1 MEWTTSAAST
11 LRPRRITIAIVSVV
25 ATASIGYV
33 LYRTIY
39 DPSQS
44 GPDPSRRLHRSNA
57 IRRRRRS
64 LRDRAHSPA
73 SSTSADSHTDENV
86 DTVAPLGDGETVA
99 DDQITVEDDWWND
112 PASAPQ
118 QRAGQ
123 NIVSLLFRVSEDNA
137 RRNAYVHRGCAC
149 NACGIVP
156 IRGIRYRC
164 ANCADFDLCE
174 TCESQ
179 GHHINT
185 HIFYKV
191 KIPAPPFG
199 PRQSQPVW
207 YTGDPE
213 NCIRKLPKN
222 VMAKLSKE
230 TGFERP
236 ELEAF
241 WEQWTFMANTEWRDD
256 PDELYLAMDR
266 KTFERCLVPSG
277 GYRHTAPNLIHDR
290 MFAFY
295 DTNNDD
301 LIGFSEFLYGLSYR
315 KRRDKLKRI
324 FEGFDMDR
332 DGYVSR
338 KDFLRI
344 FRAYYVL
351 YKQMHKDI
359 LEGLDDQ
366 VLGSTEVHQLV
377 TGRQPLSGLFG
388 REGRV
393 PPARGSRPL
402 EGKVSRDGDMAVNGN
417 ANRVVSDDKPDTADR
432 NTILTSLFHPNN
444 RHGGH
449 RPHYRGDDEPGG
461 YVSPPS
467 EDSYMLAYPHLEGAA
482 SPRYWSALLNPPVE
496 LEELPE
502 LLAGVARPGDD
513 LFVSN
518 DDNERNDTGANHL
531 DGESHDHP
539 AGLDS
544 SGAAD
549 GANPSASGHFVDQD
563 FQPVFESARIP
574 ANTGRSAINGG
585 QQSELTQRALAEH
598 SRKVAK
604 AKRDR
609 AYVRDQLLER
619 WKRRQFYL
627 DEEEGAGA
635 PEGWNPEDDD
645 PLGRKDPNW
654 ETPRTGQHLPPSPRS
669 RASSKVRF
677 AEDTDDYDVR
687 SNPSTSSRS
696 VPERWG
702 GIEIPDAER
711 DAGKEI
717 LYQVTQQ
724 AYNELLDI
732 LFKKK
737 EDAALQAA
745 QTKSQREKY
754 KELIEMTSWED
765 VKDPWKGHEG
775 SENDDLDDFRKK
787 SLDALLAQT
796 GYSVDPGLDKQKGEA
811 NDHVLAEIDNIYD
824 ATTEESGETAA
835 LIEPLPESQER
846 DGQYRD
852 PTMPQFRPNSAS
864 DIQLSASAA
873 DLADGTP
880 LSTPPSHG
888 KESTEAPKDKGKAPA
903 SDEEVTSKK
912 VKVEDAAEKQAT
924 EKTHPWELIDRQRLH
939 LWKSSQ
945 MAEDEAKERGG
956 WGRLSFEEFEKIYKD
971 EERRDNRLDYLGT
984 WIDFCIP

>member
-1 MEWTTSAAST
+1 MQLTAMEWTTSAASS
-11 LRPRRITIAIVSVV
+11 LRPRQIYIAVVSVA
-25 ATASIGYV
+25 ATASIGYL
-33 LYRTIY
+33 LYQNIY
-39 DPSQS
+39 DSPLS

-64 LRDRAHSPA
+64 LRDRAPSDA
-73 SSTSADSHTDENV
+73 STTSAESHADENA
-86 DTVAPLGDGETVA
+86 DAAPPHGDDETVA
-99 DDQITVEDDWWND
+99 EDQNTVEDDWWND

-123 NIVSLLFRVSEDNA
+123 NIVTLLFRVSEDNA

-179 GHHINT
+179 GLHIST

-199 PRQSQPVW
+199 PRQYLPVW

-213 NCIRKLPKN
+213 NCIRKLSKT
-222 VMAKLSKE
+222 VMAKLSKQ

-256 PDELYLAMDR
+256 PDELRLAMDR
-266 KTFERCLVPSG
+266 RTFERCLVPSG

-290 MFAFY
+290 MFSFY

-301 LIGFSEFLYGLSYR
+301 LIGFSEFLHGLSYR
-315 KRRDKLKRI
+315 KRKDKLKKI
-324 FEGFDMDR
+324 FEGFDMDG
-332 DGYVSR
+332 DGYVTR

-359 LEGLDDQ
+359 LEGMDDQ

-402 EGKVSRDGDMAVNGN
+402 EGKVLRDGDMVVNGSDD
-417 ANRVVSDDKPDTADR
+417 RVVSEDKPDTVDR
-432 NTILTSLFHPNN
+432 NTILASLYDPKKRTSGYH
-444 RHGGH
+444 RHG
-449 RPHYRGDDEPGG
+449 YEGDDE
-461 YVSPPS
+461 SIQS
-467 EDSYMLAYPHLEGAA
+467 EDSYMMAYAEHEAG
-482 SPRYWSALLNPPVE
+482 SPRYWAGLLNPPTAV
-496 LEELPE
+496 EELPS
-502 LLAGVARPGDD
+502 LLSGDLRPGDD
-513 LFVSN
+513 LFVS
-518 DDNERNDTGANHL
+518 DEDTDMPEAVVIGQE
-531 DGESHDHP
+531 GESHDVS
-539 AGLDS
+539 AGQAS
-544 SGAAD
+544 SGAAN
-549 GANPSASGHFVDQD
+549 GASPSASG
-563 FQPVFESARIP
+563 PVGAADAQGASEAHPSARRTN
-574 ANTGRSAINGG
+574 AHA
-585 QQSELTQRALAEH
+585 QQPQLTQRALAEH
-598 SRKVAK
+598 SQKVAK

-609 AYVRDQLLER
+609 AIIRDHLMDR
-619 WKRRQFYL
+619 WRRRQFYL
-627 DEEEGAGA
+627 DEEEGAV
-635 PEGWNPEDDD
+635 PPDGWDPNFDD
-645 PLGRKDPNW
+645 PLGRSGPNR
-654 ETPRTGQHLPPSPRS
+654 ETTKTGQQGPPSPRS

-677 AEDTDDYDVR
+677 AEDTDDFEIR

-702 GIEIPDAER
+702 GMEIPDAER

-717 LYQVTQQ
+717 LYQITQQ

-737 EDAALQAA
+737 EDDALQAA
-745 QTKSQREKY
+745 LTKEQREHY
-754 KELIEMTSWED
+754 KPLLDRTKWDD

-775 SENDDLDDFRKK
+775 SENDENDDFRKK
-787 SLDALLAQT
+787 SLDELLAKT
-796 GYSVDPGLDKQKGEA
+796 GYAVDPALDKEGGEA
-811 NDHVLAEIDNIYD
+811 NDDIMAQVEAEIAHTNGVD
-824 ATTEESGETAA
+824 
-835 LIEPLPESQER
+835 LVEPAQTVPEPQQPN
-846 DGQYRD
+846 GFHD
-852 PTMPQFRPNSAS
+852 PTMPQFRPNTTSEA
-864 DIQLSASAA
+864 
-873 DLADGTP
+873 P
-880 LSTPPSHG
+880 
-888 KESTEAPKDKGKAPA
+888 STESEAHGTSAPLMSPSSSQSNSSQKPEDKGKAPA
-903 SDEEVTSKK
+903 SDEQRKYKK
-912 VKVEDAAEKQAT
+912 VELEEVPEKQPAEKLQ
-924 EKTHPWELIDRQRLH
+924 PWELLDRQSLH
-939 LWKSSQ
+939 LWKSCER
-945 MAEDEAKERGG
+945 AEEEAKARGG
-956 WGRLSFEEFEKIYKD
+956 WGRLNFEEFEKIYKD
-971 EERRDNRLDYLGT
+971 EERRDNRLDYLGS

>member
-1 MEWTTSAAST
+1 M
-11 LRPRRITIAIVSVV
+11 V
-25 ATASIGYV
+25 ALA
-33 LYRTIY
+33 
-39 DPSQS
+39 
-44 GPDPSRRLHRSNA
+44 
-57 IRRRRRS
+57 
-64 LRDRAHSPA
+64 
-73 SSTSADSHTDENV
+73 
-86 DTVAPLGDGETVA
+86 DGETVA
-99 DDQITVEDDWWND
+99 EEQNTVEDDWWND

-213 NCIRKLPKN
+213 NCIRKLPKS

-266 KTFERCLVPSG
+266 RTFERCLVPSG

-301 LIGFSEFLYGLSYR
+301 LIGFSEFLHGQSYR
-315 KRRDKLKRI
+315 KRKDKLRRI
-324 FEGFDMDR
+324 FDGFDMDG
-332 DGYVSR
+332 DGYVTR

-377 TGRQPLSGLFG
+377 TGRQPLSGFFG

-402 EGKVSRDGDMAVNGN
+402 EGKVVRDGDMALSGN
-417 ANRVVSDDKPDTADR
+417 DHRVVSDDKPDMADR
-432 NTILTSLFHPNN
+432 STILTSLFHPNN
-444 RHGGH
+444 RYGRHH
-449 RPHYRGDDEPGG
+449 RPNYNGDDEIGG
-461 YVSPPS
+461 SSPPS
-467 EDSYMLAYPHLEGAA
+467 EDSYMMAYAQLQEDAA
-482 SPRYWSALLNPPVE
+482 SPRYWNALLNPPVGIE
-496 LEELPE
+496 DLPS
-502 LLAGVARPGDD
+502 LLAGEPRPGDD
-513 LFVSN
+513 LFVSDEDPDMN
-518 DDNERNDTGANHL
+518 DNGGNGPDAENHVT
-531 DGESHDHP
+531 P
-539 AGLDS
+539 AGQNG
-544 SGAAD
+544 SGD
-549 GANPSASGHFVDQD
+549 GNGVGPSDEDGLTALEPLSGNSWRSTTNV
-563 FQPVFESARIP
+563 VEP
-574 ANTGRSAINGG
+574 A
-585 QQSELTQRALAEH
+585 ELTRQALAEH

-609 AYVRDQLLER
+609 AIIRDKLLER
-619 WKRRQFYL
+619 WRRRQFYL
-627 DEEEGAGA
+627 DEEEGAVA
-635 PEGWNPEDDD
+635 PEGWDPEYDD
-645 PLGRKDPNW
+645 PLGHKDPNW
-654 ETPRTGQHLPPSPRS
+654 ETAKTGQQVPPSPRS

-702 GIEIPDAER
+702 GMEIPDAER

-724 AYNELLDI
+724 AYNELLNI

-737 EDAALQAA
+737 EEDAFTAA
-745 QTKSQREKY
+745 ITKRQREHY
-754 KELIEMTSWED
+754 KELIAQTKWDD
-765 VKDPWKGHEG
+765 VKDPYKGREG
-775 SENDDLDDFRKK
+775 SDNDDLDDFRKK
-787 SLDALLAQT
+787 SLAELLAQS
-796 GYSVDPGLDKQKGEA
+796 GYAVDSALEKQGGEA
-811 NDHVLAEIDNIYD
+811 NDDVLAEVDNIFEAKTEPSVETVAVVD
-824 ATTEESGETAA
+824 RPATASGPA
-835 LIEPLPESQER
+835 ER

-852 PTMPQFRPNSAS
+852 PTLPQFRPNSAADALS
-864 DIQLSASAA
+864 STSALNHADDASPSAQPGQLNR
-873 DLADGTP
+873 
-880 LSTPPSHG
+880 LSEPS
-888 KESTEAPKDKGKAPA
+888 KDKGKAPA
-903 SDEEVTSKK
+903 SDDEVVSKR
-912 VKVEDAAEKQAT
+912 VKLDEDTENQAT
-924 EKTHPWELIDRQRLH
+924 PKLTPEELIDRKSLH
-939 LWKSSQ
+939 LWKSCQ
-945 MAEDEAKERGG
+945 MAEDEAKARGG
-956 WGRLSFEEFEKIYKD
+956 WGRLNFEEFEKIYKE
-971 EERRDNRLDYLGT
+971 EERHDNRLDYLGS
-984 WIDFCIP
+984 WIEFCIP

>member
-1 MEWTTSAAST
+1 SAAST
-11 LRPRRITIAIVSVV
+11 LRPRRITIAVITAV
-25 ATASIGYV
+25 ATASIGYI
-33 LYRTIY
+33 LYRNVY
-39 DPSQS
+39 DPALS

-64 LRDRAHSPA
+64 LRDRAPSDA
-73 SSTSADSHTDENV
+73 TSTSAESHTDENV
-86 DTVAPLGDGETVA
+86 DTIAPLGDGETVA
-99 DDQITVEDDWWND
+99 EDQNTVEDDWWND

-213 NCIRKLPKN
+213 NCIRKLPKS

-266 KTFERCLVPSG
+266 RTFERCLVPSG

-301 LIGFSEFLYGLSYR
+301 LIGFSEFLHGLSYR
-315 KRRDKLKRI
+315 KRKDKLRRI

-332 DGYVSR
+332 DGYVTR

-402 EGKVSRDGDMAVNGN
+402 EGKVPRDGDMAVNGN
-417 ANRVVSDDKPDTADR
+417 FNRVVSEDKPDTADR
-432 NTILTSLFHPNN
+432 STILTSLFHPNN
-444 RHGGH
+444 RYGG
-449 RPHYRGDDEPGG
+449 
-461 YVSPPS
+461 PP
-467 EDSYMLAYPHLEGAA
+467 YAQLEGAA
-482 SPRYWSALLNPPVE
+482 SPRYWSALLNPPVGI
-496 LEELPE
+496 EELPS
-502 LLAGVARPGDD
+502 LLAGELRPGDD

-518 DDNERNDTGANHL
+518 DDTDGTHTGGPDADNHATPNGL
-531 DGESHDHP
+531 DGP
-539 AGLDS
+539 GT
-544 SGAAD
+544 
-549 GANPSASGHFVDQD
+549 ANGVEQPASGHAVDEGGQSSLEPP
-563 FQPVFESARIP
+563 PV
-574 ANTGRSAINGG
+574 NTWRSAINGG

-609 AYVRDQLLER
+609 AFVRDQLLER
-619 WKRRQFYL
+619 WRRRQFYL
-627 DEEEGAGA
+627 DEEEGAVP
-635 PEGWNPEDDD
+635 PEGWDPAFDD
-645 PLGRKDPNW
+645 PLGHKDPSW
-654 ETPRTGQHLPPSPRS
+654 ETPKSAQHLPPSPRS

-737 EDAALQAA
+737 EDGALQAA
-745 QTKSQREKY
+745 LTKSQREHY
-754 KELIEMTSWED
+754 KALIERTKWED

-787 SLDALLAQT
+787 SLDELLAES
-796 GYSVDPGLDKQKGEA
+796 GYAVDPGLDKREGEA
-811 NDHVLAEIDNIYD
+811 NDEVLAEIDKIYD
-824 ATTEESGETAA
+824 ATTEASPETVASTD
-835 LIEPLPESQER
+835 PLHTAVESQES
-846 DGQYRD
+846 DEPYRD
-852 PTMPQFRPNSAS
+852 PTMPQFRPNSDS
-864 DIQLSASAA
+864 DARTSSPSTATDA
-873 DLADGTP
+873 
-880 LSTPPSHG
+880 TPPSSPPSQG
-888 KESTEAPKDKGKAPA
+888 KKLAEAPRDKGKAPA
-903 SDEEVTSKK
+903 DRL
-912 VKVEDAAEKQAT
+912 
-924 EKTHPWELIDRQRLH
+924 HPWELIDRQSLH
-939 LWKSSQ
+939 LWKSCQ
-945 MAEDEAKERGG
+945 IAEDEAKARGG
-956 WGRLSFEEFEKIYKD
+956 WGRLNFEEFEKIYKD
-971 EERRDNRLDYLGT
+971 EERRDNRLDYLGS

>member
-1 MEWTTSAAST
+1 MEWTTSATWT
-11 LRPRRITIAIVSVV
+11 LRPRRITVAVVSVA
-25 ATASIGYV
+25 ATASIGYL
-33 LYRTIY
+33 LYRNFY
-39 DPSQS
+39 DDPFALA
-44 GPDPSRRLHRSNA
+44 GPDASRRLHRSNA

-64 LRDRAHSPA
+64 LRERAPSDA
-73 SSTSADSHTDENV
+73 TSTSAESDADENV
-86 DTVAPLGDGETVA
+86 NALAPLGDGETVA
-99 DDQITVEDDWWND
+99 DDQNTVEDDWWND

-213 NCIRKLPKN
+213 NCIRKLPKS

-266 KTFERCLVPSG
+266 RTFERCLVPSG

-295 DTNNDD
+295 DTNNDE
-301 LIGFSEFLYGLSYR
+301 LIGFSEFLHGLSYR
-315 KRRDKLKRI
+315 KRKDKLRRI
-324 FEGFDMDR
+324 FDGFDMDR
-332 DGYVSR
+332 DGYVTR

-377 TGRQPLSGLFG
+377 TGRQPLSGFFG

-402 EGKVSRDGDMAVNGN
+402 EGKVARDGDMVVNGDD
-417 ANRVVSDDKPDTADR
+417 NRVVDEDKPNTADR
-432 NTILTSLFHPNN
+432 STILTSLFHPDNSYGGRN
-444 RHGGH
+444 R
-449 RPHYRGDDEPGG
+449 RRYNDDDDLERASS
-461 YVSPPS
+461 VSD
-467 EDSYMLAYPHLEGAA
+467 DSYMMAYAELQESAA
-482 SPRYWSALLNPPVE
+482 SPRYWNALLNPPVGI
-496 LEELPE
+496 EELPS
-502 LLAGVARPGDD
+502 LLAGDPRPGDD

-518 DDNERNDTGANHL
+518 EDPDANHS
-531 DGESHDHP
+531 GGDHP
-539 AGLDS
+539 QAETHIT
-544 SGAAD
+544 AD
-549 GANPSASGHFVDQD
+549 GGNTSG
-563 FQPVFESARIP
+563 P
-574 ANTGRSAINGG
+574 ANADGPADEDEAPPLEHITGNPWRIAGSRVEPAD
-585 QQSELTQRALAEH
+585 LTRHVLAEH

-609 AYVRDQLLER
+609 AIIRDKLLDR
-619 WKRRQFYL
+619 WRRRQFYL
-627 DEEEGAGA
+627 DEEEGVVA
-635 PEGWNPEDDD
+635 PDGWEPGSDD
-645 PLGRKDPNW
+645 PLGYRDPNW
-654 ETPRTGQHLPPSPRS
+654 EAPKTGQQVPLSGRS

-677 AEDTDDYDVR
+677 AENTDDYDSH

-702 GIEIPDAER
+702 GIDIPHAER

-724 AYNELLDI
+724 AYNELLDV

-737 EDAALQAA
+737 EDDALMAAM
-745 QTKSQREKY
+745 TKAEREQY
-754 KELIEMTSWED
+754 KELIDQSYWDDVGGEYGPSDGSKHED
-765 VKDPWKGHEG
+765 LE
-775 SENDDLDDFRKK
+775 DFRNK
-787 SLDALLAQT
+787 SLGELLAQS
-796 GYSVDPGLDKQKGEA
+796 GYAVDPALVRQGREA
-811 NDHVLAEIDNIYD
+811 NDEILAEVDSMYD
-824 ATTEESGETAA
+824 AAAAVEVETLALGRPATAA
-835 LIEPLPESQER
+835 AETDER
-846 DGQYRD
+846 DGKYRD
-852 PTMPQFRPNSAS
+852 PTMPQFRPNSAVEA
-864 DIQLSASAA
+864 LAPTSAA
-873 DLADGTP
+873 NHFDEPVASPAEHLNGASQP
-880 LSTPPSHG
+880 
-888 KESTEAPKDKGKAPA
+888 PKDKGKAPA
-903 SDEEVTSKK
+903 SDEVVSPGTLRADDD
-912 VKVEDAAEKQAT
+912 VQPPNQEKRARSVV
-924 EKTHPWELIDRQRLH
+924 IDRKSLQT
-939 LWKSSQ
+939 WKSCQ
-945 MAEDEAKERGG
+945 MAEDEAKARGG
-956 WGRLSFEEFEKIYKD
+956 WGRLSFEEFEKMYKD
-971 EERRDNRLDYLGT
+971 EERRDNRLDYLGS

>member
-1 MEWTTSAAST
+1 MEWTTSAASA
-11 LRPRRITIAIVSVV
+11 LRPRRITIAVLSVA
-25 ATASIGYV
+25 ATASIGYL
-33 LYRTIY
+33 LYRNIS
-39 DPSQS
+39 DPALA
-44 GPDPSRRLHRSNA
+44 GPDPNRRLHRSNA
-57 IRRRRRS
+57 IRRRRRRS
-64 LRDRAHSPA
+64 LRDRAPSDA
-73 SSTSADSHTDENV
+73 SSTSAESDTDENANAL
-86 DTVAPLGDGETVA
+86 APLADGETVA
-99 DDQITVEDDWWND
+99 EDQNTLGDAWWND
-112 PASAPQ
+112 PINAPQ

-174 TCESQ
+174 TCESHGQ
-179 GHHINT
+179 HINT

-213 NCIRKLPKN
+213 NCIRKLPKS

-266 KTFERCLVPSG
+266 RTFERCLVPSG

-301 LIGFSEFLYGLSYR
+301 LIGFSEFLHGLSYR
-315 KRRDKLKRI
+315 KRKDKLKMI

-332 DGYVSR
+332 DGYVTR

-377 TGRQPLSGLFG
+377 TGRQPISGFFG

-402 EGKVSRDGDMAVNGN
+402 EGKVARDGDMAVDGN
-417 ANRVVSDDKPDTADR
+417 DNAVVSDDKPDTADR
-432 NTILTSLFHPNN
+432 GSILTSLFHLGN

-449 RPHYRGDDEPGG
+449 HRLNYNGDDEMGPS
-461 YVSPPS
+461 SPPS
-467 EDSYMLAYPHLEGAA
+467 EDSYMMAYSQMQEDAA
-482 SPRYWSALLNPPVE
+482 SPRYWNALVNPPAE
-496 LEELPE
+496 IDDLPS
-502 LLAGVARPGDD
+502 LLAGEPRPGDD
-513 LFVSN
+513 LFVP
-518 DDNERNDTGANHL
+518 NEEA
-531 DGESHDHP
+531 DGVVNAGNGPDAENPASP
-539 AGLDS
+539 AGRNE
-544 SGAAD
+544 SG
-549 GANPSASGHFVDQD
+549 
-563 FQPVFESARIP
+563 P
-574 ANTGRSAINGG
+574 ANGASPPEEDGLAALEMNSWRSANNGLD
-585 QQSELTQRALAEH
+585 QVELARQAHAERC
-598 SRKVAK
+598 RKVAK
-604 AKRDR
+604 SKRDR
-609 AYVRDQLLER
+609 AIIRDKLLER
-619 WKRRQFYL
+619 WRRRQFYL
-627 DEEEGAGA
+627 DEEEGATV
-635 PEGWNPEDDD
+635 PEGWDAEFDD
-645 PLGRKDPNW
+645 PLGHTDPNW
-654 ETPRTGQHLPPSPRS
+654 ETSKTGQHAPPLPRS
-669 RASSKVRF
+669 RASSRVRF
-677 AEDTDDYDVR
+677 AEDTDDYDIR

-696 VPERWG
+696 IPERWG
-702 GIEIPDAER
+702 GMEIPDAER

-737 EDAALQAA
+737 EDDALKAAV
-745 QTKSQREKY
+745 TKRQREQY
-754 KELIEMTSWED
+754 RELIEQTKWDD
-765 VKDPWKGHEG
+765 VKDRYKEHDE
-775 SENDDLDDFRKK
+775 SDDDELESFRKK
-787 SLDALLAQT
+787 SLVELLTQSGYAIDPALE
-796 GYSVDPGLDKQKGEA
+796 KQGAEA
-811 NDHVLAEIDNIYD
+811 NDDVLAEVDNIYD
-824 ATTEESGETAA
+824 AATEMPEETAA
-835 LIEPLPESQER
+835 VSEPITAAPEPEEAEKLF
-846 DGQYRD
+846 RD
-852 PTMPQFRPNSAS
+852 PTMPQFRPNSIA
-864 DIQLSASAA
+864 DTAPATSAA
-873 DLADGTP
+873 TQAAEVLPTSPGEQVDGSSEP
-880 LSTPPSHG
+880 CR
-888 KESTEAPKDKGKAPA
+888 DKGKGPA
-903 SDEEVTSKK
+903 SDDVTAAKK
-912 VKVEDAAEKQAT
+912 VKLGENAQTQTAAEAT
-924 EKTHPWELIDRQRLH
+924 PVVIDRKSLQ
-939 LWKSSQ
+939 LWKAGQ
-945 MAEDEAKERGG
+945 MAEDEAKVRGG
-956 WGRLSFEEFEKIYKD
+956 WGRLSFEEFERIYKE
-971 EERRDNRLDYLGT
+971 EERSDNRLDYLGS

>member
-11 LRPRRITIAIVSVV
+11 MRPRHITIGVISAV
-25 ATASIGYV
+25 ATASIFYV
-33 LYRTIY
+33 LYSTIN
-39 DPSQS
+39 DTPLS

-57 IRRRRRS
+57 VRRRRRS
-64 LRDRAHSPA
+64 LRDRAPSDA
-73 SSTSADSHTDENV
+73 SSTSAESHTDENV
-86 DTVAPLGDGETVA
+86 DTIAPLADGETVA
-99 DDQITVEDDWWND
+99 EDHNTVEDDWWND

-213 NCIRKLPKN
+213 NCIRKLPKS

-266 KTFERCLVPSG
+266 RTFERCLMPSG

-301 LIGFSEFLYGLSYR
+301 LIGFSEFLHGLSYR
-315 KRRDKLKRI
+315 KRKDKLRRI

-402 EGKVSRDGDMAVNGN
+402 EGKVSRDGDMAVSTNFSQ
-417 ANRVVSDDKPDTADR
+417 VVSEDKPDTADR

-444 RHGGH
+444 RSGPQ
-449 RPHYRGDDEPGG
+449 R
-461 YVSPPS
+461 
-467 EDSYMLAYPHLEGAA
+467 AA
-482 SPRYWSALLNPPVE
+482 SPRYWSALLNPPAGI
-496 LEELPE
+496 EELPS
-502 LLAGVARPGDD
+502 LLAGEPRPGDD

-518 DDNERNDTGANHL
+518 EESDTNDTGGNGPDAENHATPVDLDRSGTANGAHPPAPGRVMNE
-531 DGESHDHP
+531 DGMP
-539 AGLDS
+539 ALEPMS
-544 SGAAD
+544 
-549 GANPSASGHFVDQD
+549 
-563 FQPVFESARIP
+563 
-574 ANTGRSAINGG
+574 ANTLRTIVNGG
-585 QQSELTQRALAEH
+585 RQLDLTQRALAEH

-609 AYVRDQLLER
+609 AFVRDQLLER
-619 WKRRQFYL
+619 WRRRQFYL
-627 DEEEGAGA
+627 DEEEGAVA
-635 PEGWNPEDDD
+635 PDGWDPDFDD
-645 PLGRKDPNW
+645 PLAHKDPNW
-654 ETPRTGQHLPPSPRS
+654 ETSKTGQHPPPSPRS

-737 EDAALQAA
+737 EGAALQAA
-745 QTKSQREKY
+745 FTKSQREHY
-754 KELIEMTSWED
+754 KSLIERTKWED
-765 VKDPWKGHEG
+765 VKDPWKDHAG

-787 SLDALLAQT
+787 SLDDLLAHS
-796 GYSVDPGLDKQKGEA
+796 GYAVDPALEKAGGEA
-811 NDHVLAEIDNIYD
+811 NDEVLAEIDDIYD
-824 ATTEESGETAA
+824 ATSEASVETATPA
-835 LIEPLPESQER
+835 DPVAAAPEPLESH
-846 DGQYRD
+846 GQYRD
-852 PTMPQFRPNSAS
+852 PTMPQFRPNSAANVRS
-864 DIQLSASAA
+864 SVSEANHVGAVLQ
-873 DLADGTP
+873 P
-880 LSTPPSHG
+880 TPPNQG
-888 KESTEAPKDKGKAPA
+888 KESPEPSKNKGKAPA
-903 SDEEVTSKK
+903 SDEKAAPKK
-912 VKVEDAAEKQAT
+912 S
-924 EKTHPWELIDRQRLH
+924 LH
-939 LWKSSQ
+939 LWKSCQ
-945 MAEDEAKERGG
+945 MAEDEAKARGG
-956 WGRLSFEEFEKIYKD
+956 WGRLNFEEFEKIYKD
-971 EERRDNRLDYLGT
+971 EERRDNRLDYLGS

>member
-1 MEWTTSAAST
+1 MQAPVTAMEWTTTAAST
-11 LRPRRITIAIVSVV
+11 LRPRRIAIAAITVF
-25 ATASIGYV
+25 ATASVGYL
-33 LYRTIY
+33 LYQNIY
-39 DPSQS
+39 DPLS

-64 LRDRAHSPA
+64 LRERAPSDA
-73 SSTSADSHTDENV
+73 TSTSAESDADEN
-86 DTVAPLGDGETVA
+86 AHIGADGETVA
-99 DDQITVEDDWWND
+99 EDQNTVEDDWWND

-207 YTGDPE
+207 YTGEPE
-213 NCIRKLPKN
+213 NCIRKLPKAL
-222 VMAKLSKE
+222 MAKLSKE

-256 PDELYLAMDR
+256 PDELLLAMDR
-266 KTFERCLVPSG
+266 RTFERCLVPSG

-301 LIGFSEFLYGLSYR
+301 LIGFSEFLHGLSYR
-315 KRRDKLKRI
+315 KRKDKLRRI
-324 FEGFDMDR
+324 FDGFDMDR

-366 VLGSTEVHQLV
+366 VLGSSEVHQLV
-377 TGRQPLSGLFG
+377 TGRQPLSSFFG

-402 EGKVSRDGDMAVNGN
+402 EGKLAQNGDMVVNGIDTH
-417 ANRVVSDDKPDTADR
+417 VVKDDKADITDR
-432 NTILTSLFHPNN
+432 NAVLSSLFLPLRNYQGSDY
-444 RHGGH
+444 GGE
-449 RPHYRGDDEPGG
+449 DEDTIGH
-461 YVSPPS
+461 SPPS
-467 EDSYMLAYPHLEGAA
+467 EDYYSQIESGAT
-482 SPRYWSALLNPPVE
+482 SPRYLNGLLNPPTGID
-496 LEELPE
+496 ELPS
-502 LLAGVARPGDD
+502 LLAGDPRPGDD
-513 LFVSN
+513 LFVSEEEGERYDAGGSGPDGQTHGTSN
-518 DDNERNDTGANHL
+518 GVDDSDFDGRPALELLQDGFRHSTSSRGQPHERTRRSL
-531 DGESHDHP
+531 EDH
-539 AGLDS
+539 
-544 SGAAD
+544 
-549 GANPSASGHFVDQD
+549 
-563 FQPVFESARIP
+563 
-574 ANTGRSAINGG
+574 
-585 QQSELTQRALAEH
+585 RA
-598 SRKVAK
+598 KVAK
-604 AKRDR
+604 AKYMRNIAR
-609 AYVRDQLLER
+609 ERLLER
-619 WKRRQFYL
+619 WRRRQFFL
-627 DEEEGAGA
+627 DEEEGAVPPDGSA
-635 PEGWNPEDDD
+635 SDPKDILGYKNPHWED
-645 PLGRKDPNW
+645 
-654 ETPRTGQHLPPSPRS
+654 PRTAQRVPPPFRSRNSSRVRFAGGTDDFDGRS
-669 RASSKVRF
+669 RA
-677 AEDTDDYDVR
+677 
-687 SNPSTSSRS
+687 RS

-702 GIEIPDAER
+702 GIEIHDAER

-724 AYNELLDI
+724 AYNELLDM
-732 LFKKK
+732 LFNDK
-737 EDAALQAA
+737 ENDAMTAAL
-745 QTKSQREKY
+745 TKACRDKY
-754 KELIEMTSWED
+754 KDLVARTRWED
-765 VKDPWKGHEG
+765 VTDTPDDPSRVPRKG
-775 SENDDLDDFRKK
+775 DLEDIRNK
-787 SLDALLAQT
+787 SVDELLAMT
-796 GYSVDPGLDKQKGEA
+796 GYAIDPALEKQGGEA
-811 NDHVLAEIDNIYD
+811 NDDAIAEFDRIYGEAEED
-824 ATTEESGETAA
+824 AAPAVELCQDTEGPHETND
-835 LIEPLPESQER
+835 QH
-846 DGQYRD
+846 RD

-864 DIQLSASAA
+864 D
-873 DLADGTP
+873 LAKQTP
-880 LSTPPSHG
+880 DTNGAPSPNLPPMTS
-888 KESTEAPKDKGKAPA
+888 KAKGKAPA
-903 SDEEVTSKK
+903 TDDSTIPKK
-912 VKVEDAAEKQAT
+912 VGVE
-924 EKTHPWELIDRQRLH
+924 EKTPSKPPQDKLDPHEWIDRQK
-939 LWKSSQ
+939 LWVWKLGQ
-945 MAEDEAKERGG
+945 MAEDEAKARGG

-971 EERRDNRLDYLGT
+971 EERRDNRLDYLGS

>member
-1 MEWTTSAAST
+1 MEWTTSATWT
-11 LRPRRITIAIVSVV
+11 LRPRRIAVAVVSVA
-25 ATASIGYV
+25 ATASIGYI
-33 LYRTIY
+33 LYRNFY
-39 DPSQS
+39 DDAHGLS
-44 GPDPSRRLHRSNA
+44 GPDSSRRLHRSNA

-64 LRDRAHSPA
+64 LRERAPSDA
-73 SSTSADSHTDENV
+73 TSTSAESDADENANTIAPLA
-86 DTVAPLGDGETVA
+86 DGATVAE
-99 DDQITVEDDWWND
+99 DQNTVEDDWWND
-112 PASAPQ
+112 PASMPQ

-213 NCIRKLPKN
+213 NCIRKLPKS

-266 KTFERCLVPSG
+266 RTFERCLVPSG

-301 LIGFSEFLYGLSYR
+301 LIGFSEFLHGLSYR
-315 KRRDKLKRI
+315 KRKDKLKRI

-332 DGYVSR
+332 DGYVTR

-366 VLGSTEVHQLV
+366 VLGSTEVQQLV
-377 TGRQPLSGLFG
+377 TGRQPLSGFFG

-402 EGKVSRDGDMAVNGN
+402 EGKVARDGDMAVNGN
-417 ANRVVSDDKPDTADR
+417 DSRVVTEDKTDTADR
-432 NTILTSLFHPNN
+432 NTILTSLFHPDNKY
-444 RHGGH
+444 GGH
-449 RPHYRGDDEPGG
+449 HRHNYTGDDEMERA
-461 YVSPPS
+461 SSPS
-467 EDSYMLAYPHLEGAA
+467 EDSYMMAYAELQEGAA
-482 SPRYWSALLNPPVE
+482 SPRYWNALLNPPVRIE
-496 LEELPE
+496 DLPS
-502 LLAGVARPGDD
+502 LLAGEPRPGDD
-513 LFVSN
+513 LFVSHDEPEGN
-518 DDNERNDTGANHL
+518 GTEGDGPHAETHMTL
-531 DGESHDHP
+531 DGGNTSGP
-539 AGLDS
+539 ANGD
-544 SGAAD
+544 
-549 GANPSASGHFVDQD
+549 NPSDEDGMPPLEPLPGHSW
-563 FQPVFESARIP
+563 PSATNGAEP
-574 ANTGRSAINGG
+574 AELSR
-585 QQSELTQRALAEH
+585 QSLAEH

-604 AKRDR
+604 SKQDR
-609 AYVRDQLLER
+609 AIIRGKLLDR
-619 WKRRQFYL
+619 WRRRQFYL
-627 DEEEGAGA
+627 DEEEGAVA
-635 PEGWNPEDDD
+635 PEGWAPESND
-645 PLGRKDPNW
+645 PLGYRDPNW
-654 ETPRTGQHLPPSPRS
+654 ETTKTGRQQVPPSPRS

-677 AEDTDDYDVR
+677 AEDTDDFDVR

-737 EDAALQAA
+737 EDDALGAAM
-745 QTKSQREKY
+745 TKVQREHY
-754 KELIEMTSWED
+754 KELIDGISWDD
-765 VKDPWKGHEG
+765 VAGPYSLHDG
-775 SENDDLDDFRKK
+775 SKQEDLDDLRNK
-787 SLDALLAQT
+787 SLGELLAQS
-796 GYSVDPGLDKQKGEA
+796 GYAIDPALEKRGGEA
-811 NDHVLAEIDNIYD
+811 NDDVLAEVDNIYA
-824 ATTEESGETAA
+824 ATEPSGVV
-835 LIEPLPESQER
+835 EPLPSAPEAQSGE
-846 DGQYRD
+846 RD
-852 PTMPQFRPNSAS
+852 PTMPQFRPNSAA
-864 DIQLSASAA
+864 DIRSSAPAA
-873 DLADGTP
+873 DHADEI
-880 LSTPPSHG
+880 LPSPADQLNG
-888 KESTEAPKDKGKAPA
+888 SSEPPKDKGKGPA
-903 SDEEVTSKK
+903 SDEAVTTSI
-912 VKVEDAAEKQAT
+912 KQGEEAPRPARA
-924 EKTHPWELIDRQRLH
+924 KRIPSVVIDRNSLQA
-939 LWKSSQ
+939 WKQYQ
-945 MAEDEAKERGG
+945 MAEDEAKARGG
-956 WGRLSFEEFEKIYKD
+956 WGRLSFAEFQKIYMM
-971 EERRDNRLDYLGT
+971 EEQRDNRLDYLGS